1 MTIEIVIAS
10 VGCVTATV
18 AVGGVILAWRKNGKS
33 EAARDERIALNQEH
47 IVKKLDDPKHGLSAI
62 NDKVNNMVNHCA
74 SVSGRLDERLI
85 AAERDVKDLK
95 HKRAP

>member
-1 MTIEIVIAS
+1 MIEIIIAGS
-10 VGCVTATV
+10 GVVVAGV
-18 AVGGVILAWRKNGKS
+18 AVGGVLIAFRKNGKS

-95 HKRAP
+95 HKSAP